1 MNPDIQVNK
10 PFPDLQLLDHRKRMA
25 RLSSMAA
32 PRAIDPLMG
41 FNEGY
46 PLIVVFYRG
55 FYCPRDG
62 VQMRL
67 LVQFQQ
73 ELSVNYCR
81 LVAISVDPPMVN
93 AAFRY
98 GLGASFPF
106 LSDEKREAI
115 DLLGIR
121 DETEAEYPGCA
132 IPTTFVLKPDLTI
145 YKIYD
150 GWFFVGRPTLE
161 ELRQDLRAI
170 LSEQRRYSYAPWN
183 TPELKASLRIPAE
196 RWENGAPP
204 VGACGDPVRR
214 GTVQWFS
221 IDDGYGMIVSDE
233 GKNVFVHFSGIPGE
247 GYRTVQPGAV
257 VEYEEVPSP
266 TGFPCA
272 VNVRVVKDAEWGPG
286 SLKSTIVSG
295 LNL

>member
-1 MNPDIQVNK
+1 
-10 PFPDLQLLDHRKRMA
+10 
-25 RLSSMAA
+25 
-32 PRAIDPLMG
+32 MG
-41 FNEGY
+41 FDDGY
-46 PLIVVFYRG
+46 PLVVVFYRG

-62 VQMRL
+62 VQLRQ
-67 LVQFQQ
+67 LVRFQE

-81 LVAISVDPPMVN
+81 LVAISVDSPMVS

-106 LSDEKREAI
+106 LSDENREAI
-115 DLLGIR
+115 DHLGIR

-132 IPTTFVLKPDLTI
+132 IPTTFVLNPDLRI
-145 YKIYD
+145 YKTYD

-170 LSEQRRYSYAPWN
+170 LTSQKRYSYESWN
-183 TPELKASLRIPAE
+183 TEAIKRSLRIPAE
-196 RWENGAPP
+196 RWEHGAPP
-204 VGACGDPVRR
+204 LGAGGDPTGR

-221 IDDGYGMIVSDE
+221 IDDGYGMIVSDD
-233 GKNVFVHFSGIPGE
+233 GRQVFVHFSAIPGE
-247 GYRTVQPGAV
+247 GYRTVHPGAV

-272 VNVRVVKDAEWGPG
+272 VNVRVVKESDWGPG
-286 SLKSTIVSG
+286 SLKSSIVSG